1 MSWRTLRWRTLRQ
14 LGRIAGVG
22 FGAVR
27 AVEAAAVG
35 DRASAGDAAFW
46 LAVSAITLAVEP

>member
-1 MSWRTLRWRTLRQ
+1 MNWRTLRQ